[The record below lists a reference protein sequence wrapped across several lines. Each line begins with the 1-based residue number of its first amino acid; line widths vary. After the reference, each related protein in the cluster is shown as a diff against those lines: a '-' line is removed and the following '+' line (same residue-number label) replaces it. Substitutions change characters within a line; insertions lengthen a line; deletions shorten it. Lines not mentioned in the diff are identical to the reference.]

1 MQITIQDHD
10 TSHYGKRSGFL
21 FNIVFSVGNEAEFG
35 ITRNLATSF
44 SDIAAY
50 LQAACIIDGY
60 DDRDDDGQ
68 IWVNMDRTYM
78 YDFNSFIKEHF
89 FTQEADKWLA
99 DYCEIK
105 TSMSAESVIEDIALI

>member
-1 MQITIQDHD
+1 MKTTIHDHD
-10 TSHYGKRSGFL
+10 VSHYGKGSGFL
-21 FNIVFSVGNEAEFG
+21 FNIVFSIGNEAEFG
-35 ITRNLATSF
+35 ITRNLAADF

-60 DDRDDDGQ
+60 DDSDDDGQ

-105 TSMSAESVIEDIALI
+105 VSFAIESVIEDIVCI